1 MPVRYCVDCRAEGPV
16 CSGRALKLKDES
28 SMARGSNKSS
38 SRARTKGVSRRA
50 QFVWA
55 SLVIAMTAVGGGLKF
70 LMDRGLPTASAD
82 GLTPL
87 MATSAPDSIEVVFNT
102 PQALDKGRWQCI

>member
-1 MPVRYCVDCRAEGPV
+1 WILMRVRYCVDCRAEGPV

-38 SRARTKGVSRRA
+38 SRARSQGVTRRA

-55 SLVIAMTAVGGGLKF
+55 SLVIAMSLVGGGLI

-82 GLTPL
+82 GLTITPL
-87 MATSAPDSIEVVFNT
+87 MATSTPDSI
-102 PQALDKGRWQCI
+102 